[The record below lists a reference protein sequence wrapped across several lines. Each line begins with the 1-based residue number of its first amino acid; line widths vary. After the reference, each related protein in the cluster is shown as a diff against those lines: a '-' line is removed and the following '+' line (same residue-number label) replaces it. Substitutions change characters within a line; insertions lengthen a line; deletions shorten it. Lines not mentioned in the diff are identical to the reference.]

1 LTNCMTVVYL
11 LSGTPRRTGFP
22 ISILETK
29 RNWIHGWDGDL
40 YEMKGRLLGCF
51 VLRVLSQ
58 KEKKALHTIN
68 IYKNRPSENEK

>member
-1 LTNCMTVVYL
+1 L
-11 LSGTPRRTGFP
+11 LLGTPRRTGYP

-40 YEMKGRLLGCF
+40 YEMKGRLFGCF

-58 KEKKALHTIN
+58 KEK
-68 IYKNRPSENEK
+68 RPSTL